1 MNQSIQFPDLQHWDQ
16 AAQVVRFVALSM
28 GQRID
33 CQVSLSWLEQQESL
47 RDKSDDAI
55 LALFQ
60 RLRFDIEETVEAM
73 IEDEEFAEDGS
84 IKL

>member
-16 AAQVVRFVALSM
+16 AAQMVRFVALSM